1 MSIDIDKKWQEALK
15 KTKIV
20 RSRIKK
26 LETFKKTIVPYIL
39 VNKSLVNKGTTV
51 VREGKVVVSPVY
63 IHLPYSK
70 FELNNFN
77 FKETTNYSDEIIKS
91 FLLIRGVNL
100 PSMRYDNTD
109 LKLEV
114 VDKPLEQV
122 VKEYQEIF
130 QRKED
135 TETGLVIS
143 IPDIW
148 QFSLIIYLAS
158 IIVKSAENDI
168 KNFLEMFYE

>member
-1 MSIDIDKKWQEALK
+1 MNIDIDKKWQEALK

-26 LETFKKTIVPYIL
+26 LNTFSKTIVPYVL
-39 VNKSLVNKGTTV
+39 VSKSLVNKGCSV
-51 VREGKVVVSPVY
+51 VREGNVVVSPVY

-70 FELNNFN
+70 FELRNFK
-77 FKETTNYSDEIIKS
+77 FKETTDYNDEIIKS
-91 FLLIRGVNL
+91 FLLIRGVQL
-100 PSMRYDNTD
+100 PSMKYSNTE

-114 VDKPLEQV
+114 VEKSVEQV
-122 VKEYQEIF
+122 VKEYQELF

-143 IPDIW
+143 IPDVW

-158 IIVKSAENDI
+158 VIAKSADNDI
-168 KNFLEMFYE
+168 RNFLEMLDE